1 MSDEVKAGIVTF
13 GYIILMFVGGSV
25 GDTNKLAGA
34 VISIAAT
41 LAFIGILYG
50 SWMLEQ
56 RGKREKRMRE
66 IYLDG
71 INRISEH
78 SKRG

>member
-13 GYIILMFVGGSV
+13 GYIILMFIGGSV

-41 LAFIGILYG
+41 VAFIGILYG

-56 RGKREKRMRE
+56 RDRREKRSRE
-66 IYLDG
+66 IYIDG
-71 INRISEH
+71 INKLAEH
-78 SKRG
+78 SKR